1 MKNHTKRGK
10 LNVVEW
16 KSYKRV
22 KREVSALT
30 HHPILGDVIAE
41 IPVLEV
47 ACGDNKKYKH

>member
-30 HHPILGDVIAE
+30 LQMNWSCAK
-41 IPVLEV
+41 
-47 ACGDNKKYKH
+47 NKKSV